1 MTGPRR
7 DVTYQAGASTFLFE
21 HRAFMRQPD
30 RRRILGGAAALT
42 LVLSAAWIAVMPWVG
57 RAWGHALATLV
68 EGLGPARVV
77 MTVYRP
83 LGLMEVGVPSLT
95 LEAAPP
101 GGPLWMATLIVT
113 VLAFAVSFLLPDR
126 MLPFAYAVR
135 ALVLVQGSALTFFLL
150 WPEAFPYS
158 LTSYLQGMSVT
169 GLAIATAAI
178 PVLGLTYFVQDVS
191 WLHKLGLTGV
201 VMAHSV
207 VLVPLQYLAHGLLLH
222 EGSLLFMPVLYLFFG
237 VPLHVF
243 SLVAL
248 FAWGMSW
255 AGRLPSLGT
264 PATDAHMAPH
274 HTDAPLSADPH
285 EAWTA

>member
-1 MTGPRR
+1 MSAARR
-7 DVTYQAGASTFLFE
+7 EATYQAGATTFLHE

-30 RRRILGGAAALT
+30 RRGILLGASAMT
-42 LVLSAAWIAVMPWVG
+42 VTLSALWVAVLPVVG
-57 RAWGHALATLV
+57 RLWGHALARLA
-68 EGLGPARVV
+68 ESGDPARVV

-83 LGLMEVGVPSLT
+83 LGLMEVGVPSLA
-95 LEAAPP
+95 LEAAAPS
-101 GGPLWMATLIVT
+101 GMLWMATLIVT
-113 VLAFAVSFLLPDR
+113 VLLFAGSFLLPDR
-126 MLPFAYAVR
+126 MVPFAYAVR
-135 ALVLVQGSALTFFLL
+135 AVVLVQASALAFFLL

-169 GLAIATAAI
+169 GLAIATASI

-201 VMAHSV
+201 VLAHSV

-222 EGSLLFMPVLYLFFG
+222 DGSLLFMPVLYLFFG

-255 AGRLPSLGT
+255 TGRLPSLGT
-264 PATDAHMAPH
+264 PATDAHMAPNH
-274 HTDAPLSADPH
+274 AEDTRSSDPH
-285 EAWTA
+285 EAWAA